1 MSSNLQDSK
10 QPAGAAMRQ
19 VMGVSFPRS
28 GHNIIHHIFYNYYG
42 DRFIYCDAF
51 NNDGAHCGCRNIPCI
66 NPANTFSKNHDFGLK
81 SGKGIPVID
90 TASYLV
96 QYRTPVRS
104 IASNFKLYQ
113 RGRQFRFNLPVLGGQ
128 GMWRRFADRQ
138 IKLWKSFVNKWAI
151 GLQDSQIDHLDCSYQ
166 DLLDFPLET
175 ARKAIDFTSL
185 QPVNEARLEA
195 VLNQIAPRPLGR
207 LKDFPFVDHGHFSEL
222 ESRVQVEME
231 LLKLPSWD
239 SGY

>member
-1 MSSNLQDSK
+1 MSSNLQNPK
-10 QPAGAAMRQ
+10 QPTGDAMRQ

-28 GHNIIHHIFYNYYG
+28 GHNIIHNIFYHYYG
-42 DRFIYCDAF
+42 DRLVYCDAI
-51 NNDGAHCGCRNIPCI
+51 NKDGTHCGCRNFPCI

-81 SGKGIPVID
+81 TGKGTPVID
-90 TASYLV
+90 TTSYLV

-113 RGRQFRFNLPVLGGQ
+113 RRKLLQFCLPVLGGQ
-128 GMWRRFADRQ
+128 RMWRHFAGIQ

-151 GLQDSQIDHLDCSYQ
+151 GLQESQIDHLNCSYQ
-166 DLLDFPLET
+166 ELLDFPLET
-175 ARKAIDFTSL
+175 ARKAIEFTSL
-185 QPVNEARLEA
+185 QPVNVARLEEA
-195 VLNQIAPRPLGR
+195 LNKTAPRPLGR
-207 LKDFPFVDHGHFSEL
+207 LKDFPFVDHGYFSEL

-231 LLKLPSWD
+231 LLNLPSWD